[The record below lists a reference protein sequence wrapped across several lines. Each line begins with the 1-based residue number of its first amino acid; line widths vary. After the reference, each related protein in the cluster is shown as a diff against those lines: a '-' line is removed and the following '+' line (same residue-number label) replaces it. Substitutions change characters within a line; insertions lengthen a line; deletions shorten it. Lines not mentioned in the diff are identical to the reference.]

1 MIDCDE
7 KPIAWREA
15 GAGDP
20 VVFLHAMAGS
30 RTAWEPQLEALS
42 TRYRCIAWDM
52 PGFGAS
58 AAPSDGATV
67 DTVADTLA
75 FLVRKTLT
83 LRSAHFVGLSVGAMI
98 LMRFAT
104 RHPTLCR
111 SLTLMDTSPRFGF
124 GGSMK
129 PAEFAD
135 PILKSLSGGADIGTF
150 SAGMV
155 KAIVGPKCPAA
166 VIAEATA
173 SMARAQRS
181 GLMLTTRLIADHD
194 ALADLPKIA
203 CPVLAMAGAGDAET
217 PPAYAEAIA
226 ERVPKSEV
234 FVVPDAGHLANLE
247 NPQAVNDRLTVFL
260 DGNRG

>member
-1 MIDCDE
+1 MIDRDE

-30 RTAWEPQLEALS
+30 RTAWEPQLSTLS
-42 TRYRCIAWDM
+42 KQFRCIAWDM

-58 AAPSDGATV
+58 AAPPEGATV
-67 DTVADTLA
+67 DTVCDLLA
-75 FLVRKTLT
+75 FFVRKTLM
-83 LRSAHFVGLSVGAMI
+83 LGRAHFVGLSVGAMI

-111 SLTLMDTSPRFGF
+111 SLTLMDTSPKFGF

-135 PILKSLSGGADIGTF
+135 PILKFLSGGADIGAF

-155 KAIVGPKCPAA
+155 TAIVGPKCPAD
-166 VIAEATA
+166 VVAEATA
-173 SMARAQRS
+173 AMTRAQRS

-203 CPVLAMAGAGDAET
+203 CPVLAMAGADDGET

-226 ERVPKSEV
+226 GRVPKGELY
-234 FVVPDAGHLANLE
+234 VVPDAGHLANLE
-247 NPQAVNDRLTVFL
+247 NPVAVIGRLADFL
-260 DGNRG
+260 VRTA

>member
-1 MIDCDE
+1 MIDRDE

-30 RTAWEPQLEALS
+30 RTAWEPQLTVLS
-42 TRYRCIAWDM
+42 KQFRCIAWDM

-58 AAPSDGATV
+58 AAQADGADA
-67 DTVADTLA
+67 DTVSDTLA

-83 LRSAHFVGLSVGAMI
+83 LGKAHFVGLSVGAMI

-111 SLTLMDTSPRFGF
+111 SLTLMDTSPKFGF

-135 PILKSLSGGADIGTF
+135 PILKSLSGGADIGAF

-155 KAIVGPKCPAA
+155 KAIVGPKCLAA

-194 ALADLPKIA
+194 ALADLPKIT
-203 CPVLAMAGAGDAET
+203 CPVLAMAGADDGET

-226 ERVPKSEV
+226 SRVPKGEI

-247 NPQAVNDRLTVFL
+247 NPIAVNDRLAAFL
-260 DGNRG
+260 NEQS